1 MLYKLLISDVAVIS
15 QAEVNLDFGFNVLT
29 GETGAGKSLIVDSL
43 NFVLGERGSRELIRY
58 GEKRAKVEALFC
70 LDDETKTTLEAI
82 CGSID
87 GDELLLSRELFA
99 DGRNVCKINGSLT
112 TVSGLKDIGNILVNI
127 HGQHDGQRLLSKAH
141 HRDYIDSYAANTKEL
156 ENYKK
161 LYSEIT
167 KAESELIK
175 IKTDESEKMKRLDI
189 LNYWADEINNA
200 NLTEGE
206 DETLTAK
213 RQVMRNSEK
222 LKSSV
227 SIAYNILYGE
237 DEAVCSTLST
247 AFSEIKKAADMD
259 SSLSEI
265 LDSLSDALY
274 KIEDCSRELADYGES
289 LEYDPSQLSEVEE
302 RLDLIYKLRIKYGNT
317 IEEIIKYGENAEKEA
332 SEIEMSTERA
342 KELEAFIENKRA
354 ELSDAAEKLTK
365 TREKAAGDM
374 EKKVLS
380 ELSYLDMEK
389 VKFSVSV
396 KQTEYSSHGADDV
409 EFLISTNPSQPL
421 NSLAKIASGGEMSRI
436 CLAIKTVLSDS
447 DNVTTMVF
455 DEIDTGISG
464 KAAEK
469 AGRKMKQLGGRRQ
482 VICITHLP
490 QIAALADNH
499 YLIKK
504 TLSGKT
510 FMADVQLLDIDGRTK
525 EVARII
531 SGESISE
538 NAIKTAH
545 EMIENS

>member
-1 MLYKLLISDVAVIS
+1 MLYKLLIFDVAVIS

-70 LDDETKTTLEAI
+70 LDDETRGALTDI

-87 GDELLLSRELFA
+87 GNELLLSRELFA

-112 TVSGLKDIGNILVNI
+112 TVTGLKDIGNMLVNI

-141 HRDYIDSYAANTKEL
+141 HRDYIDSYADNTKEL

-161 LYSEIT
+161 IYTELV
-167 KAESELIK
+167 KAETELDS

-200 NLTEGE
+200 NLTQGE
-206 DETLTAK
+206 DEALTAK

-222 LKSSV
+222 LQSSV
-227 SIAYNILYGE
+227 SAAYNILYGA
-237 DEAVCSTLST
+237 DETVCSALS
-247 AFSEIKKAADMD
+247 AAVSEVRKAADMD

-265 LDSLSDALY
+265 LENLSDALY
-274 KIEDCSRELADYGES
+274 KIEDCSRELANYGES
-289 LEYDPSQLSEVEE
+289 LEYDPSELSEMEE
-302 RLDLIYKLRIKYGNT
+302 RLDLIYKLRMKYGST
-317 IEEIIKYGENAEKEA
+317 IEEIIKYGEDAQKEA
-332 SEIEMSTERA
+332 SEIEMSGERA
-342 KELEAFIENKRA
+342 KELEAFIKNKRA
-354 ELSDAAEKLTK
+354 ELSRAAEKLTV
-365 TREKAAGDM
+365 TRKKAAEDM

-380 ELSYLDMEK
+380 ELSYLDMDK
-389 VKFSVSV
+389 VKFSVCV
-396 KQTEYSSHGADDV
+396 KPAEYSANGADDV

-447 DNVTTMVF
+447 DNVATMVF

-464 KAAEK
+464 KAAGK
-469 AGRKMKQLGGRRQ
+469 AGRKMKQLGEKRQ

-504 TLSGKT
+504 TLSGNT
-510 FMADVQLLDIDGRTK
+510 FMTDVQLLDMDGRTK

>member
-82 CGSID
+82 CCSID
-87 GDELLLSRELFA
+87 GNELLLSRELFA

-112 TVSGLKDIGNILVNI
+112 TVSGLKDIGNMLVNI

-175 IKTDESEKMKRLDI
+175 IKSDESEKMKRLDI

-227 SIAYNILYGE
+227 STAYNILYGA
-237 DEAVCSTLST
+237 DEAVCSALST
-247 AFSEIKKAADMD
+247 AFSEVKKAADMD

-265 LDSLSDALY
+265 LDSLSDTLY

-302 RLDLIYKLRIKYGNT
+302 RLDLIYKLRMKYGNT

-332 SEIEMSTERA
+332 SEIEMSTQRA

-469 AGRKMKQLGGRRQ
+469 AGRKMKQLGERRQ

-504 TLSGKT
+504 TLSGNT